1 MTKSPSTSL
10 DLNHL
15 RREVRTAL
23 ELAILELASP
33 ELVDRLAGV
42 AGLLEAIDQ
51 LPPDAQPLRVW
62 FPNVVERARAALDTW
77 KKWQAEHPAKGFA

>member
-33 ELVDRLAGV
+33 ELVDRLAGL
-42 AGLLEAIDQ
+42 AGLL
-51 LPPDAQPLRVW
+51 DA
-62 FPNVVERARAALDTW
+62 
-77 KKWQAEHPAKGFA
+77 